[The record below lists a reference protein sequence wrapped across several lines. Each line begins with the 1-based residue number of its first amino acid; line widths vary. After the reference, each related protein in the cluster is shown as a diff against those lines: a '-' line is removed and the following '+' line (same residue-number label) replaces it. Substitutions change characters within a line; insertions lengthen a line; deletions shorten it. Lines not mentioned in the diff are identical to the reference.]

1 MESSKRERIL
11 KMLDGERT
19 GEVFCSCNV
28 TAVTLDIMDAL
39 NVYWP
44 EAHMDPDLMAKLGE
58 AQYTLLGF
66 DSVRSGF
73 DLGLEAQALGA
84 EVNMGS
90 RDRNIYITKP
100 AFDDLDSFAIPPNL
114 FDLGR
119 FIIHFKALSILS
131 DKHRNNVPIYA
142 HIVGPLTLLGQL
154 FGVEKVMKVC
164 LKKPGLFQNVLERVS
179 DIVANYG
186 NLLIN
191 NGADLLSMA
200 EPTASGTMISPRI
213 FEKFMVP
220 IYRKLSKGLKG
231 RVVLHICGDTIP
243 ILNDIPDTGFCAFS
257 FEGPTVEVK
266 KVKEIIGNRMALY
279 GNIPTVD
286 VLMNG
291 TVYDVRKAVMRAIEG
306 GINSVAPACSFPLQ
320 TPINNQRAMVE
331 TVREY
336 NRSEGFD

>member
-11 KMLDGERT
+11 RMLDGERT
-19 GEVFCSCNV
+19 GEVFCSCSV
-28 TAVTLDIMDAL
+28 TAVTLDIMEAL

-44 EAHMDPDLMAKLGE
+44 EAHTDPDLMVKLGE

-90 RDRNIYITKP
+90 RDRNVYITKP

-114 FDLGR
+114 FELGR
-119 FIIHFKALSILS
+119 FPIHFKALSILS
-131 DKHRNNVPIYA
+131 NRHRNNVPIYA

-164 LKKPGLFQNVLERVS
+164 LKNPGLFQNVLERVS
-179 DIVANYG
+179 DIVASYG
-186 NLLIN
+186 NLLFN

-200 EPTASGTMISPRI
+200 EPTASGTMISSRI

-220 IYRKLSKGLKG
+220 IHRKLSKELKG
-231 RVVLHICGDTIP
+231 RVVLHICGDTVP
-243 ILNDIPDTGFCAFS
+243 ILNKIPDTGFCAFS

-266 KVKEIIGNRMALY
+266 KAKEVIGDRMALY

-291 TVYDVRKAVMRAIEG
+291 TVDDVRKAVMKAIEG

-331 TVREY
+331 AVREY
-336 NRSEGFD
+336 NRNKRFD